1 MLGDPWN
8 NDPTN
13 IAYQMFMLSGNPGYY
28 MLYSSLKSTE
38 EEAAER
44 EARERR

>member
-1 MLGDPWN
+1 MEPLDP

-13 IAYQMFMLSGNPGYY
+13 LAYSMFMLSGNPGYY
-28 MLYSSLKSTE
+28 MLYSDLMHGE
-38 EEAAER
+38 ESEAER